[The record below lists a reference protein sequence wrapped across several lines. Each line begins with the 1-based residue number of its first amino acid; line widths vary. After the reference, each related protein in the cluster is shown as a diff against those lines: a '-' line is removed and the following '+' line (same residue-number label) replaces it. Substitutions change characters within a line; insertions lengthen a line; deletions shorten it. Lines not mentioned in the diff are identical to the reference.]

1 VNLNLNFKGDL
12 TPVRSKT
19 YKTQGI
25 VIKRINFSE
34 ADKIL
39 TIFTNNY
46 GKISCLAKGI
56 RKLTSRKAA
65 SLELFTLSTLFL
77 FKGKSLDIVTETKI
91 ISSFPAFR
99 KDLKKV
105 ALAYKF
111 CELID
116 RLTADSQSNFLLFN
130 LLEHSLLELC
140 AIKVDMAVL
149 AFNLKKKLLQ
159 ATGFGLPK
167 KMSNKNLDNFLENII
182 EKKINTNNLL
192 KTLYV

>member
-1 VNLNLNFKGDL
+1 M
-12 TPVRSKT
+12 RSKT

-46 GKISCLAKGI
+46 GKIRCLAKGI

-65 SLELFTLSTLFL
+65 SLELFTLSAVFL
-77 FKGKSLDIVTETKI
+77 AKGKNLDIITETKI
-91 ISSFPAFR
+91 INSFSAFR

-111 CELID
+111 CELTD
-116 RLTADSQSNFLLFN
+116 RLTADNQSNRLLFS
-130 LLEHSLLELC
+130 LLKHSLLELC
-140 AIKVDMAVL
+140 GPKVNTPAL
-149 AFNLKKKLLQ
+149 AFNFKKKLLQ

-167 KMSNKNLDNFLENII
+167 KMSNKNLDDFLEKII

-192 KTLYV
+192 KTLYS